1 MPQAALCC
9 CFARQKRR
17 SSTPQPAP
25 QNHAVA
31 CAGRGKGAA
40 PDRAAAGGV
49 RYVFKFFKAF
59 PVQFFQGG
67 STVIALHASHSS
79 AHVPQTPTT
88 PFLNRTATK
97 SFSGYNAA
105 QHTAESGAS
114 SRMEAWGGLQFPSVD
129 TSSTLAATRFVLAL
143 LSVCSFATSFG
154 LAIRPASTWRSYS
167 PPSPPQPSNPAF

>member
-1 MPQAALCC
+1 MLLFCAPEASQFHTAASPSKSRRGVC
-9 CFARQKRR
+9 RQREGG
-17 SSTPQPAP
+17 SPGQP
-25 QNHAVA
+25 
-31 CAGRGKGAA
+31 R
-40 PDRAAAGGV
+40 GV

-143 LSVCSFATSFG
+143 FSLCSFATSFG